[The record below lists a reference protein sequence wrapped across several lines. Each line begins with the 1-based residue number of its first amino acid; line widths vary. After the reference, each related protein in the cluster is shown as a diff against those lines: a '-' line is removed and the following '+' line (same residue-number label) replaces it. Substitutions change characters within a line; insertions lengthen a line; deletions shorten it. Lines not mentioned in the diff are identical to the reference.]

1 MSDSPSTDIIVSAL
15 KIVGDNLMATDESS
29 ARVCRQAAHRLSKLM
44 IQSKALEDRAEW
56 LQGALSEAEDTLDQ
70 IDNMELQ

>member
-1 MSDSPSTDIIVSAL
+1 MSDTPETSTIVEAL

-29 ARVCRQAAHRLSKLM
+29 ARICRQAAHRLNKLR
-44 IQSKALEDRAEW
+44 IQNKALEDRADW
-56 LQGALSEAEDTLDQ
+56 LQGALSEAEDTLEQ